1 MSPAPRILAIVAALM
16 GAGGVALAALS
27 VHAGGGALGEM
38 AALFLLLHAAA
49 ALGVSAH
56 ARLAPG
62 AGPILGA
69 GFALAAGAILFAGD
83 LAWRAFLA
91 APLFPFA
98 APAGGSLMIAAWLAL
113 MAAFALAGR
122 PAS

>member
-1 MSPAPRILAIVAALM
+1 VM

-27 VHAGGGALGEM
+27 VHAGGGALGET

-62 AGPILGA
+62 AGVILGA

-83 LAWRAFLA
+83 LACRAFFSA
-91 APLFPFA
+91 SIFPFA
-98 APAGGSLMIAAWLAL
+98 APVGGSVMIVAWLAL
-113 MAAFALAGR
+113 AAGFAFPR
-122 PAS
+122 PRSP